1 MGVMRFFYL
10 KGTGPLHGKIFY
22 REDEYAI
29 DFVCSSSEQLNLK
42 AGTQGCISL
51 LAHSLQLETSVE
63 TGALLYPWGFF
74 PLVNVVDGSVEP
86 PKAICGEVRVEF
98 SGVQLVRGVS
108 HEIPG
113 TRDWTVIRDSGSG
126 WVYIGPEIFVSDN
139 QVFVE
144 FASGSIIGI
153 FEMGVSCLFIR
164 LELTS

>member
-1 MGVMRFFYL
+1 MRSMRFLYL
-10 KGTGPLHGKIFY
+10 KGADPLHGKIFY

-98 SGVQLVRGVS
+98 SGVQLVQGVS
-108 HEIPG
+108 YEIPG
-113 TRDWTVIRDSGSG
+113 TRDWTVISDSGSG
-126 WVYIGPEIFVSDN
+126 WVYIGPESFVSDN

-144 FASGSIIGI
+144 FASGSIVGI
-153 FEMGVSCLFIR
+153 VGMGVSCLFIR